1 MKNRTLWIALV
12 VSYTASAISAL
23 AAQPPKGV
31 ELAAKQEL
39 VRSNGPEPETLD
51 PALAESVGAN
61 QITRDLFE
69 GLTATTTS
77 GQTVPGVAA
86 SWKQVNP
93 TTWVFTLRKDAK
105 FSNGDPITAEDFVYG
120 WRRYLDPKTASLYAT
135 TLAPFILNGM
145 DVAEGKKPLSELGV
159 KALAKD
165 QLEVKT
171 ACPVA
176 FVLDLLSNPQCAPSH
191 TR

>member
-12 VSYTASAISAL
+12 VSYTVSAISAL

-145 DVAEGKKPLSELGV
+145 DVAE
-159 KALAKD
+159 ARNRLA
-165 QLEVKT
+165 
-171 ACPVA
+171 
-176 FVLDLLSNPQCAPSH
+176 N
-191 TR
+191 